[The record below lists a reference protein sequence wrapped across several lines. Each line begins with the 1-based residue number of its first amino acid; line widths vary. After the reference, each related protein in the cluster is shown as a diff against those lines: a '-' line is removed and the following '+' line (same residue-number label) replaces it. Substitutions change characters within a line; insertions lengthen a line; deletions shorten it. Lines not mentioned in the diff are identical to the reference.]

1 MNIAFKKELKTL
13 AIFLIEAYRV
23 CSGTLLVL
31 FVPGVCNGR
40 ACLPIDNF
48 SNGSTFYRGIVF
60 VNVATFFCFLALYGI
75 EVRREMRLNNYL
87 LIDNTQPT
95 DSETV
100 GKSIEML
107 RQDKKVKLHSLT
119 ELYKLI
125 GITTVVVFAINT
137 ALSGYIIITEYGNDK
152 GPAMF
157 AANTVL
163 ISGKLYDIYSIVT
176 AEKNIYFSAYEKR
189 HQQFNLANPVKC
201 DPIV

>member
-1 MNIAFKKELKTL
+1 MNIAFKKELKTF

-48 SNGSTFYRGIVF
+48 NNGSTFYRGIVF
-60 VNVATFFCFLALYGI
+60 VNVITLLCFLSLYGI
-75 EVRREMRLNNYL
+75 EVRREIRLNKYL
-87 LIDNTQPT
+87 LIDNSLPT

-100 GKSIEML
+100 GKSLALL
-107 RQDKKVKLHSLT
+107 REDKKVKLNTLT
-119 ELYKLI
+119 NLYKVI
-125 GITTVVVFAINT
+125 GITTVVAFAINT
-137 ALSGYIIITEYGNDK
+137 VLSGYIIVTEYGNDK

-163 ISGKLYDIYSIVT
+163 ISGKLYDIYTIVT
-176 AEKNIYFSAYEKR
+176 AEKNVYFSAYEKR

-201 DPIV
+201 EPII

>member
-60 VNVATFFCFLALYGI
+60 VNALTFFCFLALYGI

-100 GKSIEML
+100 GKSIDRL
-107 RQDKKVKLHSLT
+107 RQDKRVKLNSLT
-119 ELYKLI
+119 NVYKLI
-125 GITTVVVFAINT
+125 GITTVIVFAINT
-137 ALSGYIIITEYGNDK
+137 VLSGYIIVTEYGNDK

-163 ISGKLYDIYSIVT
+163 ISGKLYDIYTIVT
-176 AEKNIYFSAYEKR
+176 ADKNVYLSAYEKR

-201 DPIV
+201 EPIV